1 MKKILLT
8 ACVTLG
14 LASLS
19 ANADALKNSLM
30 PTTSNAE
37 KPMVNLDN
45 LNVGARP
52 GPVATPR
59 KSRSG
64 KAVIGTV
71 DGHKIYKQRA
81 DEFLKMATKGKIS
94 DFDRLP
100 KKQRAEIVNNL
111 ASATLIE
118 ERAKKEVTKDEKDKL
133 AAQYWVSKKMKK
145 VTVSDDEAK
154 KFYEANK
161 KAFKSKDGKQLSYE
175 KVEKYVKMTVKQQ
188 KFTKDIMKKAKIVI
202 K

>member
-52 GPVATPR
+52 GPVATPK
-59 KSRSG
+59 KSRPG
-64 KAVIGTV
+64 TAVIGTV
-71 DGHKIYKQRA
+71 DGHKIYKKRA
-81 DEFLKMATKGKIS
+81 DEFLKMATKGKIA

-100 KKQRAEIVNNL
+100 PKQRAEIVNNL
-111 ASATLIE
+111 AASTLIE
-118 ERAKKEVTKDEKDKL
+118 ERAKKEVTKDEKEKL

-145 VTVSDDEAK
+145 VTVTDDEAK

-161 KAFKSKDGKQLSYE
+161 KAFKSKDGKQLSFE
-175 KVEKYVKMTVKQQ
+175 KVEKYVQMSVRQQ
-188 KFTKDIMKKAKIVI
+188 KFTQEIMKKAKVI
-202 K
+202 IK